1 MNMVPNQGF
10 RPREAAQPSFYQ
22 EMAAAERKI
31 PLNTQSVPSLEYS
44 ASPLKGKRVF
54 DEDLSVPACLR
65 RGGSLM
71 DSAF

>member
-1 MNMVPNQGF
+1 MSSVPNQGF
-10 RPREAAQPSFYQ
+10 RQSREAVPSFYQ

-31 PLNTQSVPSLEYS
+31 PLNTQSVPSLDYS
-44 ASPLKGKRVF
+44 ASSMKGKRVF